1 MDEEMNNI
9 KTRIIRI
16 DPISP
21 EENKIKEVSEV
32 IKKGGLVAFPTE
44 TVYGLGANCY
54 DEDAILRIFRVK
66 GRPPDNPLIVH
77 ISNLDMLRE
86 VSEEIPEL
94 AYRIANV
101 AWPGPITVVMKK
113 SKRVPYA
120 VTGSLDTVAVRMPA
134 HPVALKLIDKSEVPI
149 AAPSANLSGKPSPTN
164 AMHVI
169 TDLFNKIDTI
179 IDSGETF
186 FGVESTIIDVTRDVP
201 ILLRPGPFTV
211 EELQEKIGIKVEIP
225 KVARGI
231 SEAEKALAPG
241 MKYRHYAPK
250 AKMVLVTGNCI
261 EEIVTKAITISRR
274 ERVKSIVLSTD
285 ETLEYYVQEKVA
297 AISLGTR
304 KNLYSIAKNLY
315 SKLRECDE
323 KEVELIIC
331 ESFEERGI
339 GLAIMNRLRKASGGK
354 IV

>member
-1 MDEEMNNI
+1 MSNI
-9 KTRIIRI
+9 RTRIIKI
-16 DPISP
+16 NSVFP
-21 EENKIKEVSEV
+21 EESKIKEAAEV
-32 IKKGGLVAFPTE
+32 IKRGGLVAFPTE

-54 DEDAILRIFRVK
+54 NESAVLKIFIVK

-77 ISNLDMLRE
+77 ISNFEMLKE
-86 VSEEIPEL
+86 VSEEIPDL
-94 AYRIANV
+94 AYKVANV

-113 SKRVPYA
+113 SKKVPYS
-120 VTGSLDTVAVRMPA
+120 VTGGLETVAVRMPA
-134 HPVALKLIDKSEVPI
+134 HPVALNLIEESGAPI
-149 AAPSANLSGKPSPTN
+149 AAPSANLSGRPSPTN

-169 TDLFNKIDTI
+169 TDLLNKVDVI

-186 FGVESTIIDVTRDVP
+186 FGVESTIIDVTREPP

-211 EELQEKIGIKVEIP
+211 EELQEKIGIRVEVP

-250 AKMVLVTGNCI
+250 ARMILVTGKSL
-261 EEIVTKAITISRR
+261 EEIVRKVVAVLKR
-274 ERVKSIVLSTD
+274 ERAKSIVLATE
-285 ETLEYYVQEKVA
+285 ETMKYYAQEKID

-304 KNLYSIAKNLY
+304 KNLYSVAKNLY

>member
-1 MDEEMNNI
+1 MSNI
-9 KTRIIRI
+9 RTRIIKI
-16 DPISP
+16 NPVFP
-21 EENKIKEVSEV
+21 EESKIKEAAEV
-32 IKKGGLVAFPTE
+32 IKRGGLVAFPTE

-54 DEDAILRIFRVK
+54 NESAVLKIFIVK

-77 ISNLDMLRE
+77 ISNFEMLKE
-86 VSEEIPEL
+86 VSEEISEL
-94 AYRIANV
+94 VYKVAKV
-101 AWPGPITVVMKK
+101 AWPGPITVVIKK
-113 SKRVPYA
+113 SKKVPYS
-120 VTGSLDTVAVRMPA
+120 VTGGLETVAVRMPA
-134 HPVALKLIDKSEVPI
+134 HPVALKLIEESGVPI

-164 AMHVI
+164 ATHVI
-169 TDLFNKIDTI
+169 TDLFNKVDII

-186 FGVESTIIDVTRDVP
+186 FGVESTIIDATRETP

-211 EELQEKIGIKVEIP
+211 EELQEKIGIRVEVP

-250 AKMVLVTGNCI
+250 AKMVLVAGKDL
-261 EEIVTKAITISRR
+261 EEIVGKVVAISKK
-274 ERVKSIVLSTD
+274 ERVKSVVLATD
-285 ETLEYYVQEKVA
+285 ETMEYYAQEKID

-304 KNLYSIAKNLY
+304 KNLYSVAKNLY